1 MITFEK
7 KSKYGSFNDT
17 LGMSI
22 DTGDKWLNKKL
33 NANICYGKGGG
44 GGGSQPQDVP
54 KTLQPYVQDVL
65 GKAKGLYGSYQ
76 PFQAYPG
83 ERIVSFSPQEQAAM
97 GGIEGLVGRGISATP
112 GLTAASTYYAPALGL
127 LGAGAAQ
134 QAGATGLLGQ
144 ISPTLGAAG
153 QQIGQ
158 AGATIGT
165 AARDIGQFRRGISGA
180 QQTLAG
186 VSPELAAYR
195 ARLAGAEQAL
205 GATAP
210 TLGQFE
216 SQLQQAAQTY
226 GGAQQQL
233 GRAEEA
239 ARAGAGRAEIGDL
252 DVARYMDPYQQQV
265 IDIEKRQARQDALE
279 AAQAIGAKAA
289 GMGGFGGSRQAIL
302 EAQQASDLG
311 TRLADIQA
319 RGSQAAYD
327 RALQT
332 AAQQQ
337 QLQYGEDVARLQR
350 QSGLGQALAGLSG
363 AQAGI
368 GQQQAGLGIS
378 GYGGLAQAG
387 RDYAGQLAGLGGQYG
402 QIGQQIGSLAGQQ
415 GQLAGQ
421 FGTVAG
427 QVGQLGGQQLGVGQA
442 LGQLAGQYGTGAG
455 AMGQQAAGLAGLS
468 QAFGGLGQQ
477 ALGQGYREQGYLSG
491 VGEQQ
496 RGMEQQRADL
506 AYQQF
511 VEEREFPSTQLQKYS
526 SLIQGFPFQFSQAP
540 QQPSAFQ
547 TAAGGIATLGGL
559 GRGLGFFNKGG
570 DIGKGGLAGIVN
582 KQEGGSISDLIKQIE
597 QEKDEEK
604 KSELINEVLIRTGST
619 NNKEPRLA
627 KTIKE
632 KFLPYSESDSPLSG
646 LAKAY
651 GRGVIETISL
661 PSTLG
666 YIGAGAAE
674 GLTTPKN
681 ILALQDQKRKLT
693 PLSDEAFDTAS
704 ALEAAI
710 GKGTIT
716 PAQAQTVNLRD
727 ITSDDLQAAQN
738 IASTPAVT
746 PTDATTTPAASAAE
760 TMEEKLKRLMAGSAF
775 DREAREK
782 QLKSDQGFALANM
795 GLGILSADPSRGALA
810 AIGQGAQQGMPQ
822 LMQARRDLEGLDK
835 EEREAELS
843 AFTKELGLSKIIKD
857 LGSSDLVP
865 LFPGIDAYVEELAGT
880 ERLGDLAGAQRNKI
894 IADAQE
900 VASARAVAG
909 GYSPDSAMAEKYLR
923 EELTRQA
930 DAFKDLAFPQGVSG
944 RPNAGRKA
952 GDVTLSQLQLPAGT
966 PKE

>member
-7 KSKYGSFNDT
+7 KSKYGDFNDT

-44 GGGSQPQDVP
+44 GGGGQPQDVP
-54 KTLQPYVQDVL
+54 KTLQPYVKDVL

-76 PFQAYPG
+76 RFQGYPG
-83 ERIVSFSPQEQAAM
+83 ERIVDFSPQEQAAM
-97 GGIEGLVGRGISATP
+97 GGIEGMVGRGISATP
-112 GLTAASTYYAPALGL
+112 GLTDASAYYAPALGL

-165 AARDIGQFRRGISGA
+165 AAGDIGQFRTGISGA

-195 ARLAGAEQAL
+195 ARLAGAEEAL

-252 DVARYMDPYQQQV
+252 DIARYMDPYQQQV
-265 IDIEKRQARQDALE
+265 IDIEKRQARQDALQ

-402 QIGQQIGSLAGQQ
+402 QLGQQIGSLAGQQ

-477 ALGQGYREQGYLSG
+477 AIGQGYREQGYLSG

-496 RGMEQQRADL
+496 RGMQQQRADL

-526 SLIQGFPFQFSQAP
+526 SLIQGFPFQFSQTP

-547 TAAGGIATLGGL
+547 TAAGGIATIGGL
-559 GRGLGFFNKGG
+559 GRGLNFFNKGG
-570 DIGKGGLAGIVN
+570 AIGKGGLSGVV
-582 KQEGGSISDLIKQIE
+582 KGQVGSSVGGLEDLSLQEAYE
-597 QEKDEEK
+597 QYLKLARQGKTFDREKEEARL
-604 KSELINEVLIRTGST
+604 KSEQGFKI
-619 NNKEPRLA
+619 A
-627 KTIKE
+627 Q
-632 KFLPYSESDSPLSG
+632 
-646 LAKAY
+646 
-651 GRGVIETISL
+651 
-661 PSTLG
+661 LG
-666 YIGAGAAE
+666 A
-674 GLTTPKN
+674 N
-681 ILALQDQKRKLT
+681 ILA
-693 PLSDEAFDTAS
+693 
-704 ALEAAI
+704 
-710 GKGTIT
+710 
-716 PAQAQTVNLRD
+716 
-727 ITSDDLQAAQN
+727 
-738 IASTPAVT
+738 
-746 PTDATTTPAASAAE
+746 
-760 TMEEKLKRLMAGSAF
+760 
-775 DREAREK
+775 
-782 QLKSDQGFALANM
+782 
-795 GLGILSADPSRGALA
+795 ADPSRGGLA
-810 AIGQGAQQGMPQ
+810 AIGSVAPQ
-822 LMQARRDLEGLDK
+822 AIEGLMEGRREREGLD
-835 EEREAELS
+835 EAERLASMKDLLS
-843 AFTKELGLSKIIKD
+843 QATILEKLKDIETIGQADIENLGRISDTEFENVETAVSELSGPAAKIIKGLTPSQRQELRNQAVSQAVNMYS
-857 LGSSDLVP
+857 LGEITRSK
-865 LFPGIDAYVEELAGT
+865 GIYET
-880 ERLGDLAGAQRNKI
+880 AQRNIYKNLLENMANTLD
-894 IADAQE
+894 ADAD
-900 VASARAVAG
+900 AG
-909 GYSPDSAMAEKYLR
+909 AG
-923 EELTRQA
+923 A
-930 DAFKDLAFPQGVSG
+930 DAGADAGAGAGSPSDTVKSQTPAEIRAAADAVLRRRNQGQMG
-944 RPNAGRKA
+944 R
-952 GDVTLSQLQLPAGT
+952 
-966 PKE
+966 